1 MTGGIFRLVS
11 APLNDPTPIIPMSE
25 PTSHSFQAEVR
36 QLLDIVINSLYTDR
50 EIFLREL
57 VSNAS
62 DASEKLRHLQHTEK
76 EIFEGDAA
84 LEITVTTDET
94 AKTVTI
100 EDRGIGMTREEL
112 VENLGTIAHSGTKAF
127 LQSLEA
133 GASAAGNVIGKFGVG
148 FYSSFMVA
156 EKVDVYTRSWRPD
169 GEGLCWTSDGV
180 TGYTIDDAP
189 DQRRGSRIVIH
200 LKEEHAEFAKK
211 WKAEE
216 LLKRYS
222 NFVPFP
228 LLLNGER
235 VNKVEALWLKNRSEI
250 TDEDYNE
257 FYKFIA
263 HAWDE
268 PRYRLHFNADAPLA
282 IHSLLFVPQE
292 NPEPWGMGQ
301 TDPGVAL
308 YCRRV
313 LIDAHPRNLLPDWL
327 RFLRGVIDSD
337 DLPLNISRET
347 MQDSALVQKLGDVI
361 TKRFLK
367 FLDGEAK
374 EDAEKYHE
382 FYQQFSR
389 FIKEGTI
396 TDHKHRESLAK
407 LLRFESSMTDD
418 GKVTGLDEYVT
429 RMKEEQKDIFYLQAP
444 SRASIESGPYLEA
457 FKARGLEVIYFTEP
471 VDEYVVASLTE
482 FSAKKLV
489 SADSSDLDLGEAP
502 DAEKKEGL
510 SDSEAEEFCTWMKD
524 TLGEG
529 VERVAP
535 SRRLVDSPVA
545 ALLPEG
551 ARMGPQLRA
560 MMKTMKQE
568 APATRVHLDINPK
581 HPLIIKLARSRAA
594 RPDAS
599 ALIAGQLLDTAL
611 LSAGLVEDP
620 RSVVQRLNKVLEL
633 ALEK

>member
-1 MTGGIFRLVS
+1 
-11 APLNDPTPIIPMSE
+11 MSE
-25 PTSHSFQAEVR
+25 ATTHTFQAEVR

-50 EIFLREL
+50 DIFLREL

-76 EIFEGDAA
+76 EILEGDAA
-84 LEITVTTDET
+84 LEISVTTDET
-94 AKTVTI
+94 AKTITI
-100 EDRGIGMTREEL
+100 ADRGTGMTREEL
-112 VENLGTIAHSGTKAF
+112 IENLGTIAHSGTKAF
-127 LQSLEA
+127 LASLES

-156 EKVDVYTRSWRPD
+156 DKVEVFTRSWKPD
-169 GEGLCWTSDGV
+169 GEDLVWTSDGRG
-180 TGYTIDDAP
+180 GYNIEEAP
-189 DQRRGSRIVIH
+189 GQSRGSRIVIH
-200 LKEEHAEFAKK
+200 LKEEHKDFAGK

-250 TDEDYNE
+250 KDEDYNE

-313 LIDAHPRNLLPDWL
+313 LIDAHPRGLLPDWL
-327 RFLRGVIDSD
+327 RFLRGVLDSD

-347 MQDSALVQKLGDVI
+347 MQDSALVQKLGTVI
-361 TKRFLK
+361 TGRFLK
-367 FLDGEAK
+367 FLDSEAK
-374 EDAEKYHE
+374 DNAEKYQE
-382 FYQQFSR
+382 FYHQFSR
-389 FIKEGTI
+389 FIKEGAI
-396 TDHKHRESLAK
+396 TDNKHREALAK

-418 GKVTGLDEYVT
+418 GKLTGLDDYVT
-429 RMKEEQKDIFYLQAP
+429 RMKEDQKDIYFLQAP

-457 FKARGLEVIYFTEP
+457 FKARGLEAIYFTEP
-471 VDEYVVASLTE
+471 VDEYVVSTLTE
-482 FSAKKLV
+482 FGGKKLV
-489 SADSSDLDLGEAP
+489 SADSAELELPDAP
-502 DAEKKEGL
+502 DADKKESL
-510 SDSEAEEFCTWMKD
+510 TDSEADEFCTWMKD

-529 VERVAP
+529 VEKVA
-535 SRRLVDSPVA
+535 SSKRLVDSPVA
-545 ALLPEG
+545 ALVPDD
-551 ARMGPQLRA
+551 ARMGPQMRA
-560 MMKTMKQE
+560 MMKTMQKDIP
-568 APATRVHLDINPK
+568 APKIHLDINPK
-581 HPLIIKLARSRAA
+581 HPLIIKLARTRAS
-594 RPDAS
+594 RPDAA

-620 RSVVQRLNKVLEL
+620 RSVVARLNKVLEL

>member
-1 MTGGIFRLVS
+1 
-11 APLNDPTPIIPMSE
+11 MSE
-25 PTSHSFQAEVR
+25 TTTHTFQAEVR

-62 DASEKLRHLQHTEK
+62 DAQEKMRHVQQTERNV
-76 EIFEGDAA
+76 FQGDAA
-84 LEITVTTDET
+84 LEIGITADEE
-94 AKTVTI
+94 AKTITI
-100 EDRGIGMTREEL
+100 TDRGLGMTRDEL
-112 VENLGTIAHSGTKAF
+112 VTNLGTIAHSGTKAF
-127 LQSLEA
+127 LQSLES

-148 FYSSFMVA
+148 FYSVFMVA
-156 EKVDVYTRSWRPD
+156 DKVQVHSRSWQPD
-169 GEGLCWTSDGV
+169 GEGLVWTSDGKG
-180 TGYTIDDAP
+180 GYTIEDAP
-189 DQRRGSRIVIH
+189 DQDRGTRIVIH
-200 LKEEHAEFAKK
+200 LKEGQEDYATKHRL
-211 WKAEE
+211 EE

-235 VNKVEALWLKNRSEI
+235 VNTVEALWLKNRSEI
-250 TDEDYNE
+250 TDDQYNE

-282 IHSLLFVPQE
+282 IHSLLFVPRE

-313 LIDAHPRNLLPDWL
+313 LIDPHPKGLLPDWL

-367 FLDGEAK
+367 FLDGEARD
-374 EDAEKYHE
+374 DAEKYSE
-382 FYQQFSR
+382 FYAQFSR
-389 FIKEGTI
+389 FIKEGVI
-396 TDHKHRESLAK
+396 TDYKHRESLAK
-407 LLRFESSMTDD
+407 LLRFESSMTED
-418 GKVTGLDEYVT
+418 GKITSLDEYVT
-429 RMKEEQKDIFYLQAP
+429 RMKEEQKDIYYLQAP
-444 SRASIESGPYLEA
+444 SRGSIESGPYLEA
-457 FKARGLEVIYFTEP
+457 FKARGLEVVYFTEP
-471 VDEYVVASLTE
+471 VDEYVLSSLQD
-482 FSAKKLV
+482 FGGKKLV
-489 SADSSDLDLGEAP
+489 SADSADLELPDAP
-502 DAEKKEGL
+502 DSDSKESL
-510 SDSEAEEFCTWMKD
+510 TDSEAEEFSTWMKE
-524 TLGEG
+524 TLGDA
-529 VERVAP
+529 VEKVTP
-535 SRRLVDSPVA
+535 SKRLVDSPVA

-551 ARMGPQLRA
+551 TRMGPQLRA
-560 MMKTMKQE
+560 MMRTMQQE
-568 APATRVHLDINPK
+568 APAPKVELAVNPK
-581 HPLIIKLARSRAA
+581 HPLIIKLARSRNDRSDAA
-594 RPDAS
+594 K
-599 ALIAGQLLDTAL
+599 LIAGQLLDTAL

-620 RSVVQRLNKVLEL
+620 RSVVSRLNKVLEL

>member
-1 MTGGIFRLVS
+1 
-11 APLNDPTPIIPMSE
+11 MSE
-25 PTSHSFQAEVR
+25 STTHTFQAEVR

-62 DASEKLRHLQHTEK
+62 DAQEKMRHLQQTERNV
-76 EIFEGDAA
+76 FQADAA
-84 LEITVTTDET
+84 LEISITTDEEG
-94 AKTVTI
+94 KTITI
-100 EDRGIGMTREEL
+100 ADRGLGMTHEEL
-112 VENLGTIAHSGTKAF
+112 VTNLGTIAHSGTKAF
-127 LQSLEA
+127 LQSLES

-148 FYSSFMVA
+148 FYSVFMVA
-156 EKVDVYTRSWRPD
+156 DSVKVFTRSWQPD
-169 GEGLCWTSDGV
+169 GAGLFWSSDGKG
-180 TGYTIDDAP
+180 GYTIEDAP
-189 DQRRGSRIVIH
+189 DQDRGTRIVIH
-200 LKEEHAEFAKK
+200 LKEEQADFAKK

-228 LLLNGER
+228 ILLNGER
-235 VNKVEALWLKNRSEI
+235 TNTVEALWLKNRSEI
-250 TDEDYNE
+250 TDEQYNE

-313 LIDAHPRNLLPDWL
+313 LIDQHPKSLLPDWL
-327 RFLRGVIDSD
+327 RFLRGVLDSD

-367 FLDGEAK
+367 FLDSEAK
-374 EDAEKYHE
+374 DSAEKYGE
-382 FYQQFSR
+382 FYAQFSR
-389 FIKEGTI
+389 FIKEGVI
-396 TDHKHRESLAK
+396 TDYKHREALAK
-407 LLRFESSMTDD
+407 LLRFESSMTEE
-418 GKVTGLDEYVT
+418 GKLTGLDEYVT
-429 RMKEEQKDIFYLQAP
+429 RMKEEQKDIYYLQAP

-457 FKARGLEVIYFTEP
+457 FKARGLEVIFFTEP
-471 VDEYVVASLTE
+471 VDEYIVSTLTE
-482 FSAKKLV
+482 FSGKKLV
-489 SADSSDLDLGEAP
+489 SADSAELELPDAP
-502 DAEKKEGL
+502 DAENKESL
-510 SDSEAEEFCTWMKD
+510 TDSEAEDFATWMKE
-524 TLGEG
+524 TLGEA
-529 VERVAP
+529 VEKVTP
-535 SRRLVDSPVA
+535 SKRLVDSPVA
-545 ALLPEG
+545 ALVPDG
-551 ARMGPQLRA
+551 ARMGPQMRA
-560 MMKTMKQE
+560 MMKTMKQD
-568 APATRVHLDINPK
+568 APAPKVELAINPK
-581 HPLIIKLARSRAA
+581 HPLILKLARTRTS
-594 RPDAS
+594 RPDAA

-620 RSVVQRLNKVLEL
+620 RSVVARLNKVLEL

>member
-1 MTGGIFRLVS
+1 
-11 APLNDPTPIIPMSE
+11 MSE
-25 PTSHSFQAEVR
+25 ATTHTFQAEVR

-62 DASEKLRHLQHTEK
+62 DAEEKLRHIQQTERD
-76 EIFEGDAA
+76 IFEADAA
-84 LEITVTTDET
+84 LEISVTTDEE
-94 AKTVTI
+94 AKTITI
-100 EDRGIGMTREEL
+100 ADSGIGMTREEL
-112 VENLGTIAHSGTKAF
+112 VENLGTIAHSGTKKF

-148 FYSSFMVA
+148 FYSSFMVGD
-156 EKVDVYTRSWRPD
+156 KVQVYTRSWKPE
-169 GEGLCWTSDGV
+169 GEGLCWTSDGRG
-180 TGYTIDDAP
+180 GYTIEDAP
-189 DQRRGSRIVIH
+189 DQSRGSRIVIH
-200 LKEEHAEFAKK
+200 LKEEHADYSKK
-211 WKAEE
+211 WRAEE

-250 TDEDYNE
+250 KDDDYNE

-313 LIDAHPRNLLPDWL
+313 LIDQHPKGLLPDWL

-367 FLDGEAK
+367 FLDSEAK
-374 EDAEKYHE
+374 EDAEKYGE
-382 FYQQFSR
+382 FYLQFSR
-389 FIKEGTI
+389 FIKEGLI
-396 TDHKHRESLAK
+396 TDYKHREALAK
-407 LLRFESSMTDD
+407 LLRFESSMTED
-418 GKVTGLDEYVT
+418 GKVTGLDDYVT
-429 RMKEEQKDIFYLQAP
+429 RMKEEQKEIYYLQAP

-457 FKARGLEVIYFTEP
+457 FKARSLEVIYFTEP
-471 VDEYVVASLTE
+471 VDEYVVSSLTE
-482 FSAKKLV
+482 FSGKKLI
-489 SADSSDLDLGEAP
+489 SADSADLELPDAP
-502 DAEKKEGL
+502 DAEKKDGL
-510 SDSEAEEFCTWMKD
+510 TDSEAEEFCTWMKE
-524 TLGEG
+524 TLGDG
-529 VERVAP
+529 VDKVAV
-535 SRRLVDSPVA
+535 SKRLVDSPVA
-545 ALLPEG
+545 AMLPEG

-560 MMKTMKQE
+560 MMKNMKQE
-568 APATRVHLDINPK
+568 APVTKVHLDINPK
-581 HPLIIKLARSRAA
+581 HPLIVKLARSRAD
-594 RPDAS
+594 RPES
-599 ALIAGQLLDTAL
+599 SSLIAGQLMDTAL

>member
-1 MTGGIFRLVS
+1 
-11 APLNDPTPIIPMSE
+11 MSE
-25 PTSHSFQAEVR
+25 ATTHTFQAEVR

-62 DASEKLRHLQHTEK
+62 DAEEKLRHIQQTERD
-76 EIFEGDAA
+76 IFEADAA
-84 LEITVTTDET
+84 LEISVTTDEE
-94 AKTVTI
+94 AKTITI
-100 EDRGIGMTREEL
+100 VDSGIGMTREEL
-112 VENLGTIAHSGTKAF
+112 VENLGTIAHSGTKKF

-148 FYSSFMVA
+148 FYSSFMVGD
-156 EKVDVYTRSWRPD
+156 KVQVYTRSWKPE
-169 GEGLCWTSDGV
+169 GEGLCWTSDGRG
-180 TGYTIDDAP
+180 GYTIEDAP
-189 DQRRGSRIVIH
+189 DQSRGSRIVIH
-200 LKEEHAEFAKK
+200 LKEEHADYSKK
-211 WKAEE
+211 WRAEE

-250 TDEDYNE
+250 KDDDYNE

-313 LIDAHPRNLLPDWL
+313 LIDQHPKGLLPDWL

-367 FLDGEAK
+367 FLDSEAK
-374 EDAEKYHE
+374 EDAEKYGE
-382 FYQQFSR
+382 FYLQFSR
-389 FIKEGTI
+389 FIKEGLI
-396 TDHKHRESLAK
+396 TDYKHREALAK
-407 LLRFESSMTDD
+407 LLRFESSMTED
-418 GKVTGLDEYVT
+418 GKVTGLDDYVT
-429 RMKEEQKDIFYLQAP
+429 RMKEEQKEIYYLQAP

-457 FKARGLEVIYFTEP
+457 FKARSLEVIYFTEP
-471 VDEYVVASLTE
+471 VDEYVVSSLTE
-482 FSAKKLV
+482 FSGKKLI
-489 SADSSDLDLGEAP
+489 SADSADLELPDAP
-502 DAEKKEGL
+502 DAEKKDGL
-510 SDSEAEEFCTWMKD
+510 TDSEAEEFCTWMKE
-524 TLGEG
+524 TLGDG
-529 VERVAP
+529 VDKVAV
-535 SRRLVDSPVA
+535 SKRLVDSPVA
-545 ALLPEG
+545 AMLPEG

-560 MMKTMKQE
+560 MMKNMKQE
-568 APATRVHLDINPK
+568 APATKVHLDINPK
-581 HPLIIKLARSRAA
+581 HPLIVKLARSRAD
-594 RPDAS
+594 RPES
-599 ALIAGQLLDTAL
+599 SSLIAGQLMDTAL

>member
-1 MTGGIFRLVS
+1 
-11 APLNDPTPIIPMSE
+11 MSE
-25 PTSHSFQAEVR
+25 STTHTFQAEVR

-62 DASEKLRHLQHTEK
+62 DAQEKMRHLQQTERNV
-76 EIFEGDAA
+76 FQGDAP
-84 LEITVTTDET
+84 LEISVTADEE
-94 AKTVTI
+94 AKTITI
-100 EDRGIGMTREEL
+100 ADRGLGMTEEEL
-112 VENLGTIAHSGTKAF
+112 VTNLGTIAHSGTKAF
-127 LQSLEA
+127 LQSLES

-148 FYSSFMVA
+148 FYSVFMVA
-156 EKVDVYTRSWRPD
+156 DKVDVFTRTWQPD
-169 GEGLCWTSDGV
+169 GKGHKWSSDGKG
-180 TGYTIDDAP
+180 GYTIEEAADLD
-189 DQRRGSRIVIH
+189 RGTRIVIH
-200 LKEEHAEFAKK
+200 LKEGQQEFAGK
-211 WKAEE
+211 WKAEG

-235 VNKVEALWLKNRSEI
+235 VNTVEALWLKNRSEI
-250 TDEDYNE
+250 TDEQYNE

-313 LIDAHPRNLLPDWL
+313 LIDQHPKGLLPDWL

-347 MQDSALVQKLGDVI
+347 MQDSALIQKLGDVI

-367 FLDGEAK
+367 FLDSEAK
-374 EDAEKYHE
+374 DSAEKYSE
-382 FYQQFSR
+382 FYAQFSR
-389 FIKEGTI
+389 FIKEGVI
-396 TDHKHRESLAK
+396 TDHKHREALAR
-407 LLRFESSMTDD
+407 LLRFESSMTED
-418 GKVTGLDEYVT
+418 GTLTGLDDYVT
-429 RMKEEQKDIFYLQAP
+429 RMKEEQKDIYYLQAP

-471 VDEYVVASLTE
+471 VDEYVLSSLNE
-482 FSAKKLV
+482 YSGKKLV
-489 SADSSDLDLGEAP
+489 SADSSDLELP
-502 DAEKKEGL
+502 DAPEPEGKESL
-510 SDSEAEEFCTWMKD
+510 TDSEAEDFSAWMKE
-524 TLGEG
+524 TLGDT
-529 VERVAP
+529 VEKVAP
-535 SRRLVDSPVA
+535 SKRLVDSPVA
-545 ALLPEG
+545 ALVPEG
-551 ARMGPQLRA
+551 QRMGPQLRA
-560 MMKTMKQE
+560 MMKTMKQD
-568 APATRVHLDINPK
+568 APTTKVELAINPK
-581 HPLIIKLARSRAA
+581 HPLIIKLARTRHDRSDAA
-594 RPDAS
+594 K
-599 ALIAGQLLDTAL
+599 LIAGQLLDTAL

-620 RSVVQRLNKVLEL
+620 RSVVSRLNKVLEL

>member
-1 MTGGIFRLVS
+1 
-11 APLNDPTPIIPMSE
+11 MSE
-25 PTSHSFQAEVR
+25 STTHTFQAEVR

-62 DASEKLRHLQHTEK
+62 DAQEKMRHLQQTERNV
-76 EIFEGDAA
+76 FQGDAA
-84 LEITVTTDET
+84 LEISLTTDEEG
-94 AKTVTI
+94 KTITI
-100 EDRGIGMTREEL
+100 ADRGLGMTHDEL
-112 VENLGTIAHSGTKAF
+112 VTNLGTIAHSGTKAF
-127 LQSLEA
+127 LQSLES

-148 FYSSFMVA
+148 FYSVFMVA
-156 EKVDVYTRSWRPD
+156 DSVKVFTRSWQPD
-169 GEGLCWTSDGV
+169 GVGLCWSSDGKG
-180 TGYTIDDAP
+180 GYTIEDAP
-189 DQRRGSRIVIH
+189 DQDRGTRIVIH
-200 LKEEHAEFAKK
+200 LKEEQADFAKK

-228 LLLNGER
+228 ILLNGER
-235 VNKVEALWLKNRSEI
+235 TNTVEALWLKNRSEI
-250 TDEDYNE
+250 TDEQYNE

-263 HAWDE
+263 HAWEE

-313 LIDAHPRNLLPDWL
+313 LIDQHPKSLLPDWL
-327 RFLRGVIDSD
+327 RFLRGVLDSD

-367 FLDGEAK
+367 FLDSEAK
-374 EDAEKYHE
+374 DSAEKYGE
-382 FYQQFSR
+382 FYAQFSR
-389 FIKEGTI
+389 FIKEGVI
-396 TDHKHRESLAK
+396 TDYKHREALAK
-407 LLRFESSMTDD
+407 LLRFESSMTEE
-418 GKVTGLDEYVT
+418 GKLTGLDEYVT
-429 RMKEEQKDIFYLQAP
+429 RMKEEQKDIYYLQAP

-457 FKARGLEVIYFTEP
+457 FKARGLEVICFTEP
-471 VDEYVVASLTE
+471 VDEYIVSTLTE
-482 FSAKKLV
+482 FSGKKLV
-489 SADSSDLDLGEAP
+489 SADSAELELPDTP
-502 DAEKKEGL
+502 DAENKESL
-510 SDSEAEEFCTWMKD
+510 TDSEAEDFATWMKE
-524 TLGEG
+524 TLGEA
-529 VERVAP
+529 VEKVTP
-535 SRRLVDSPVA
+535 SKRLVDSPVA
-545 ALLPEG
+545 ALVPEG
-551 ARMGPQLRA
+551 ARMGPQMRA
-560 MMKTMKQE
+560 MMKTMKQD
-568 APATRVHLDINPK
+568 APAPKVELAINPK
-581 HPLIIKLARSRAA
+581 HPLILKLARTRTS
-594 RPDAS
+594 RPDAA

-620 RSVVQRLNKVLEL
+620 RSVVARLNKVLEL

>member
-1 MTGGIFRLVS
+1 
-11 APLNDPTPIIPMSE
+11 MSE
-25 PTSHSFQAEVR
+25 STTHTFQAEVR

-62 DASEKLRHLQHTEK
+62 DASEKMRHLQQTERNV
-76 EIFEGDAA
+76 FQGDAA
-84 LEITVTTDET
+84 LEISITTDDA
-94 AKTVTI
+94 AKTITI
-100 EDRGIGMTREEL
+100 ADRGLGMTREEL
-112 VENLGTIAHSGTKAF
+112 VTNLGTIAHSGTKAF
-127 LQSLEA
+127 LQSLQE

-148 FYSSFMVA
+148 FYSVFMVA
-156 EKVDVYTRSWRPD
+156 DKVDVFTRTWEPD
-169 GEGLCWTSDGV
+169 GAGLQWSSDGKG
-180 TGYTIDDAP
+180 GYSIEDAP
-189 DQRRGSRIVIH
+189 DQDRGTRIVIH
-200 LKEEHAEFAKK
+200 LKEDQQGFADK
-211 WKAEE
+211 WKAEG

-228 LLLNGER
+228 ILLNGER
-235 VNKVEALWLKNRSEI
+235 TNTVEALWLKNRSEI
-250 TDEDYNE
+250 TDEQYNE

-313 LIDAHPRNLLPDWL
+313 LIDPHPKGLLPDWL
-327 RFLRGVIDSD
+327 RFLRGVMDSD

-367 FLDGEAK
+367 FLDSEAK
-374 EDAEKYHE
+374 ENAEKYGE
-382 FYQQFSR
+382 FYAQFSR
-389 FIKEGTI
+389 FIKEGVI
-396 TDHKHRESLAK
+396 TDHKHREALAK

-418 GKVTGLDEYVT
+418 GKLTGLDEYVT
-429 RMKEEQKDIFYLQAP
+429 RMKEEQKDIYYLQAP

-471 VDEYVVASLTE
+471 VDEYVLSSLNE
-482 FSAKKLV
+482 YGGKKLT
-489 SADSSDLDLGEAP
+489 SADSADLELPDVADSDSKDT
-502 DAEKKEGL
+502 L
-510 SDSEAEEFCTWMKD
+510 SDSEAEDFAAWMKE
-524 TLGEG
+524 TLGES
-529 VERVAP
+529 VEKVTP
-535 SRRLVDSPVA
+535 SKRLVDSPVA
-545 ALLPEG
+545 ALVPEG
-551 ARMGPQLRA
+551 QRMGPQLRA
-560 MMKTMKQE
+560 MMKTMKQD
-568 APATRVHLDINPK
+568 APTTKVELAINPK
-581 HPLIIKLARSRAA
+581 HPLIIKLARSRNDRSEAA
-594 RPDAS
+594 

-620 RSVVQRLNKVLEL
+620 RSVVARLNKVLEL

>member
-1 MTGGIFRLVS
+1 
-11 APLNDPTPIIPMSE
+11 MSE
-25 PTSHSFQAEVR
+25 ATTHTFQAEVR

-50 EIFLREL
+50 DIFLREL

-62 DASEKLRHLQHTEK
+62 DAEEKMRHIQQTERDV
-76 EIFEGDAA
+76 FEADAA
-84 LEITVTTDET
+84 LEISVTTDET
-94 AKTVTI
+94 AKTITI
-100 EDRGIGMTREEL
+100 TDRGIGMTREEL

-127 LQSLEA
+127 LQSLES

-148 FYSSFMVA
+148 FYSAFMVGD
-156 EKVDVYTRSWRPD
+156 KVQVYTRSWKPE
-169 GEGLCWTSDGV
+169 GEDLCWTSDGKG
-180 TGYTIDDAP
+180 GYTIEEAP
-189 DQRRGSRIVIH
+189 GQSRGCRIVIH
-200 LKEEHAEFAKK
+200 LKEEHEEFAKK

-250 TDEDYNE
+250 KDEDYDE

-282 IHSLLFVPQE
+282 IHSLLFVPKE

-301 TDPGVAL
+301 TEPGVAL

-313 LIDAHPRNLLPDWL
+313 LIDQHPKNLLPDWL

-367 FLDGEAK
+367 FLDSEAK
-374 EDAEKYHE
+374 DDAEKYQE
-382 FYQQFSR
+382 FYLGFSR
-389 FIKEGTI
+389 FIKEGAI
-396 TDHKHRESLAK
+396 TDYKHREALAK
-407 LLRFESSMTDD
+407 LLRFESSMTED
-418 GKVTGLDEYVT
+418 GKVTGFEEYVT
-429 RMKEEQKDIFYLQAP
+429 RMKEEQKDIYYLHAP

-457 FKARGLEVIYFTEP
+457 FKARGLEVVYFTEP
-471 VDEYVVASLTE
+471 VDEYLVSSLTE
-482 FSAKKLV
+482 FSGKKLV
-489 SADSSDLDLGEAP
+489 AADSADLDLGDAP
-502 DAEKKEGL
+502 DTEKKDGL
-510 SDSEAEEFCTWMKD
+510 TDSEAEEFAGWMKE
-524 TLGEG
+524 TLGDG
-529 VERVAP
+529 VEKVAA
-535 SRRLVDSPVA
+535 SKRLVDSPVA

-551 ARMGPQLRA
+551 ARMGPQFRA
-560 MMKTMKQE
+560 MMKSMKQE
-568 APATRVHLDINPK
+568 APPLKVHLDVNPK
-581 HPLIIKLARSRAA
+581 HPVIVKLARTRAD
-594 RPDAS
+594 RPEAA

>member
-1 MTGGIFRLVS
+1 
-11 APLNDPTPIIPMSE
+11 MSE
-25 PTSHSFQAEVR
+25 ATTHTFQAEVR

-62 DASEKLRHLQHTEK
+62 DAEEKLRHIQQTERD
-76 EIFEGDAA
+76 IFEADAA
-84 LEITVTTDET
+84 LEILVTTDEE
-94 AKTVTI
+94 AKTITI
-100 EDRGIGMTREEL
+100 TDRGIGMTREEL
-112 VENLGTIAHSGTKAF
+112 VQNLGTIAHSGTKAF
-127 LQSLEA
+127 LQSLET

-156 EKVDVYTRSWRPD
+156 DKVEVFTRSWKAD
-169 GEGLCWTSDGV
+169 GEGLVWTSDGRG
-180 TGYTIDDAP
+180 GYTIEEVP
-189 DQRRGSRIVIH
+189 DQGRGSRIVMH
-200 LKEEHAEFAKK
+200 LKEEHADFAKK
-211 WKAEE
+211 WRAEE
-216 LLKRYS
+216 ILKRYS

-235 VNKVEALWLKNRSEI
+235 VNKVEALWLKNRNEI
-250 TDEDYNE
+250 KDEDYNE

-282 IHSLLFVPQE
+282 IHSLLFVPRE

-313 LIDAHPRNLLPDWL
+313 LIDQHPKSLLPDWL

-367 FLDGEAK
+367 FLDSEAK
-374 EDAEKYHE
+374 DDAEKYRE
-382 FYQQFSR
+382 FYLQFSR

-396 TDHKHRESLAK
+396 TDHKHREALAK
-407 LLRFESSMTDD
+407 LLRFESSMTDE
-418 GKVTGLDEYVT
+418 GKLTGLDEYVT
-429 RMKEEQKDIFYLQAP
+429 RMKDGQNDIYYLQAP
-444 SRASIESGPYLEA
+444 ARSSIESGPYLEA

-471 VDEYVVASLTE
+471 VDEYVVSTLTE
-482 FSAKKLV
+482 FSGKKLV
-489 SADSSDLDLGEAP
+489 SADSSEIDLGDAP
-502 DAEKKEGL
+502 NTEKKDGL
-510 SDSEAEEFCTWMKD
+510 TDSEAEEFAAWMQE

-529 VERVAP
+529 VEKVTP
-535 SRRLVDSPVA
+535 SKRLVDSPVA

-568 APATRVHLDINPK
+568 APATKVHLDVNPK
-581 HPLIIKLARSRAA
+581 HPLIVKLARSREA
-594 RPDAS
+594 RPEAS

>member
-1 MTGGIFRLVS
+1 
-11 APLNDPTPIIPMSE
+11 MSE
-25 PTSHSFQAEVR
+25 PTTHTFQAEVR

-62 DASEKLRHLQHTEK
+62 DAQEKIRHIQQTERDVV
-76 EIFEGDAA
+76 DAEA
-84 LEITVTTDET
+84 SLDITVTTNEEG
-94 AKTVTI
+94 KTVTI
-100 EDRGIGMTREEL
+100 ADRGIGMTREEL

-133 GASAAGNVIGKFGVG
+133 GASAAGNVIGRFGVG
-148 FYSSFMVA
+148 FYSSFMVGD
-156 EKVDVYTRSWRPD
+156 KVEVFTRSWKP
-169 GEGLCWTSDGV
+169 GSESLVWTSDG
-180 TGYTIDDAP
+180 TGGYTIEEAP
-189 DQRRGSRIVIH
+189 EQGRGTRIVIH
-200 LKEEHAEFAKK
+200 LKEAYVEFAKK
-211 WKAEE
+211 WKVEG

-228 LLLNGER
+228 LLVDGER
-235 VNKVEALWLKNRSEI
+235 VNTVEALWLKNRKEI
-250 TDEDYNE
+250 KDEDYTE

-282 IHSLLFVPQE
+282 IHSLLFVPKE

-313 LIDAHPRNLLPDWL
+313 LIDSHPRNLLPDWL

-367 FLDGEAK
+367 FLDSEAK
-374 EDAEKYHE
+374 DDAEKYQE

-389 FIKEGTI
+389 FIKEGAI
-396 TDHKHRESLAK
+396 TDYKHREALAK
-407 LLRFESSMTDD
+407 LLRFESSMTEP
-418 GKVTGLDEYVT
+418 GKYTGLEEYVT
-429 RMKEEQKDIFYLQAP
+429 RMKEEQKDIYYLQAP
-444 SRASIESGPYLEA
+444 SRNSIESGPYLEA
-457 FKARGLEVIYFTEP
+457 FKARGLEVIFFTEA
-471 VDEYVVASLTE
+471 VDEYLVSSLTE
-482 FSAKKLV
+482 FGEKKLV
-489 SADSSDLDLGEAP
+489 SADSADLELGDAP
-502 DAEKKEGL
+502 DTGKEGL
-510 SDSEAEEFCTWMKD
+510 SETEASEFATWMKD
-524 TLGEG
+524 ALGDT
-529 VERVAP
+529 VEKVTP
-535 SRRLVDSPVA
+535 SKRLVDSPVA
-545 ALLPEG
+545 ALLPEE
-551 ARMGPQLRA
+551 ARMGAQMRA
-560 MMKTMKQE
+560 MMRTMKQE
-568 APATRVHLDINPK
+568 APATKVHLDINPK
-581 HPLIIKLARSRAA
+581 HPLIVKLARSREA
-594 RPDAS
+594 RPDAA

-620 RSVVQRLNKVLEL
+620 RSVVQRLNKVLEI
-633 ALEK
+633 ALDK

>member
-1 MTGGIFRLVS
+1 
-11 APLNDPTPIIPMSE
+11 MSE
-25 PTSHSFQAEVR
+25 ATNHTFQAEVR

-62 DASEKLRHLQHTEK
+62 DAEEKMRHIQQTERD
-76 EIFEGDAA
+76 IFEPEAP

-94 AKTVTI
+94 AKTITI
-100 EDRGIGMTREEL
+100 ADHGIGMTREEL
-112 VENLGTIAHSGTKAF
+112 IENLGTIAHSGTKAF

-148 FYSSFMVA
+148 FYSSFMVGD
-156 EKVDVYTRSWRPD
+156 KVQVYTRSWKHD

-180 TGYTIDDAP
+180 SGYTIEEAP
-189 DQRRGSRIVIH
+189 DQSRGSRVVIH
-200 LKEEHAEFAKK
+200 LKEEHAEFSKK
-211 WKAEE
+211 WKVEE

-235 VNKVEALWLKNRSEI
+235 VNKVEALWLKNAREI
-250 TDEDYNE
+250 KDEDYNE
-257 FYKFIA
+257 FYKFIG

-282 IHSLLFVPQE
+282 IHALLFVPQE

-374 EDAEKYHE
+374 DNAEKYQE
-382 FYQQFSR
+382 FYLQFSR
-389 FIKEGTI
+389 FIKEGVI
-396 TDHKHRESLAK
+396 TDYKHREALAK
-407 LLRFESSMTDD
+407 LLRFESSMTED
-418 GKVTGLDEYVT
+418 GKLTGLDDYVT
-429 RMKEEQKDIFYLQAP
+429 RMKEEQKEIYYLQAP
-444 SRASIESGPYLEA
+444 SRSSIESGPYLEA

-471 VDEYVVASLTE
+471 VDEYVLTSLTE
-482 FSAKKLV
+482 FSGRKLI
-489 SADSSDLDLGEAP
+489 SADSAEIDLGDAP
-502 DAEKKEGL
+502 DAEKKDGL
-510 SDSEAEEFCTWMKD
+510 TDSEAEEFCTWMKE

-529 VERVAP
+529 VEKVAP
-535 SRRLVDSPVA
+535 SKRLVDSPVA

-568 APATRVHLDINPK
+568 APATKVHLDINPR
-581 HPLIIKLARSRAA
+581 HPLIVKLARTRDE
-594 RPDAS
+594 RPDA
-599 ALIAGQLLDTAL
+599 AKLIAGQLLDTAL

>member
-1 MTGGIFRLVS
+1 
-11 APLNDPTPIIPMSE
+11 MSE
-25 PTSHSFQAEVR
+25 STTHTFQAEVR

-62 DASEKLRHLQHTEK
+62 DAQEKLRHIQQTERD
-76 EIFEGDAA
+76 IVDGDAA
-84 LEITVTTDET
+84 LEISVTTDEE

-100 EDRGIGMTREEL
+100 ADRGIGMTREEL
-112 VENLGTIAHSGTKAF
+112 IQNLGTIAHSGTKAF
-127 LQSLEA
+127 LQSLES

-148 FYSSFMVA
+148 FYSVFMVA
-156 EKVDVYTRSWRPD
+156 DKVQVFTRSWRPE
-169 GEGLCWTSDGV
+169 GEGLCWTSDGRG
-180 TGYTIDDAP
+180 GYTIEEAP
-189 DQRRGSRIVIH
+189 DQSRGSRIVIH
-200 LKEEHAEFAKK
+200 LKEDQSDYARK
-211 WKAEE
+211 WRAEE

-235 VNKVEALWLKNRSEI
+235 VNTVEALWLKNRSEI
-250 TDEDYNE
+250 TDEQYNE
-257 FYKFIA
+257 FYKFIG

-282 IHSLLFVPQE
+282 IHSLLFVPNE

-313 LIDAHPRNLLPDWL
+313 LIDPHPRGLLPDWL

-367 FLDGEAK
+367 FLDSEAK
-374 EDAEKYHE
+374 DNAEKYQE

-396 TDHKHRESLAK
+396 TDSKHREPLAK
-407 LLRFESSMTDD
+407 LLRFESSMTED
-418 GKVTGLDEYVT
+418 GRVTGLDEYVT
-429 RMKEEQKDIFYLQAP
+429 RMKEEQKDIYYLQAP

-471 VDEYVVASLTE
+471 VDEYVVSTLTE
-482 FSAKKLV
+482 FSGKKLV
-489 SADSSDLDLGEAP
+489 SADSADLELPDAP
-502 DAEKKEGL
+502 DAENRESL
-510 SDSEAEEFCTWMKD
+510 SDSEAEDFSSWMKE
-524 TLGEG
+524 TLGDA
-529 VERVAP
+529 VEKVTP
-535 SRRLVDSPVA
+535 SKRLVDSPVA
-545 ALLPEG
+545 ALVPEG
-551 ARMGPQLRA
+551 QRMGPQLRA
-560 MMKTMKQE
+560 MMKTMKQD
-568 APATRVHLDINPK
+568 APAPKVELAINPK
-581 HPLIIKLARSRAA
+581 HPLIIKLARTRGA
-594 RPDAS
+594 RPDAA

-620 RSVVQRLNKVLEL
+620 RSVVSRLNKVLEL